1 MKIIGLTGKTGSGK
15 STVSE
20 MLNAQGFGIVDG
32 DVVARQVVEKGSS
45 LLPVLAES
53 FGSDILNPDGSL
65 NRKKLSE
72 KAFANEQA
80 TDKLNKLMHPVI
92 LKEIDRQVKNFF
104 DSGVENVVVDAAA
117 LIECKYNEKCDL
129 FVVVTAPYEV
139 RLKRIMSRDNISEE
153 AARLR
158 MDAQKC
164 DEFYFE
170 KADIIINNFEPN
182 LLENEIKKI
191 TESL

>member
-20 MLNAQGFGIVDG
+20 MLKAQGFGIVDG
-32 DVVARQVVEKGSS
+32 DVVAKQVVEKGSS

-72 KAFANEQA
+72 KAFATEQA

-92 LKEIDRQVKNFF
+92 LKEIERQVKNFF

>member
-20 MLNAQGFGIVDG
+20 MLKAQGFGIVDG
-32 DVVARQVVEKGSS
+32 DVVARQVVEKGSD

-92 LKEIDRQVKNFF
+92 LKEIERQVKNFF